1 MKLAYFDCF
10 AGAAGDMLLGALLD
24 AGLDRYAL
32 EGQLQALDLPGWHLT
47 VEPVVKQGLAATAL
61 SVSVD
66 DEQPQRSLA
75 DIAAILEHSA
85 LEAPDKAQA
94 LSVFQRLA
102 EAEAKVHGSRLEE
115 VHFHEVGA
123 VDAIID
129 IVGVVCGLR
138 LLGVQAVQASPLPLG
153 RGFVRAAHGV
163 LPLPAPAVVELLQG
177 VPVTGAAAPGE
188 TVTPTGAALLA
199 TLAERF
205 GPLPAM
211 RLLGSGC
218 GAGRREAEHPN
229 VVRVLLG
236 ETDDAPS
243 VETLVVLETNLDDM
257 NPQLYEHVFAQLF
270 EAGALDVWLTPG
282 YMKKNRPG
290 QVLAALC
297 RPAHEMAISQI
308 IFTETTTLGLR
319 RRLVERRSL
328 GRQML
333 EVSTRYGTAQVKAA
347 IFDGQLLRLMPEY
360 EDCRR
365 LAADTG
371 APLREVLME
380 VERAARTQYGASHTK
395 AG

>member
-10 AGAAGDMLLGALLD
+10 AGVAGDMLLGSLLD
-24 AGLDRYAL
+24 AGLEQAELDQ
-32 EGQLQALDLPGWHLT
+32 QLQGLNLPGWRLS
-47 VEPVVKQGLAATAL
+47 VEKVVKQGLSATAL
-61 SVSVD
+61 SVQVEG
-66 DEQPQRSLA
+66 EQHPRHLS
-75 DIAAILEHSA
+75 DISAILDNSA
-85 LEAPDKAQA
+85 LAAADKAQA
-94 LSVFQRLA
+94 LRVFQRLA
-102 EAEAKVHGSRLEE
+102 EAEAKVHGSSPEE

-138 LLGVQAVQASPLPLG
+138 LLGVRVVQASPLPLG

-177 VPVTGAAAPGE
+177 VPITGTSAPGE

-211 RLLGSGC
+211 RLLASGH
-218 GAGRREAEHPN
+218 GAGRREADYPN
-229 VVRVLLG
+229 VVRLLLG
-236 ETDDAPS
+236 ETDEMPS
-243 VETLVVLETNLDDM
+243 VETLVVLETNIDDM
-257 NPQLYEHVFAQLF
+257 NPQLYEHVLARLF
-270 EAGALDVWLTPG
+270 EAGALDVWLTPV

-290 QVLAALC
+290 QVLAALG
-297 RPAHEMAISQI
+297 RTAQENALSQI

-333 EVSTRYGTAQVKAA
+333 QVTTRYGVAQVKAA
-347 IFDGQLLRLMPEY
+347 ILDGQVLRLIPEY
-360 EDCRR
+360 DDCRR
-365 LAADTG
+365 LAAATG
-371 APLREVLME
+371 APLREVLLE
-380 VERAARTQYGASHTK
+380 VEQAARDQLKSGAL
-395 AG
+395 

>member
-10 AGAAGDMLLGALLD
+10 AGAAGDMLLGSLLD
-24 AGLDRYAL
+24 AGLDRAAL
-32 EGQLQALDLPGWHLT
+32 EQQLQGLNLPGWRLS
-47 VEPVVKQGLAATAL
+47 VEKVVKQGLSATAL
-61 SVSVD
+61 SVVVPG
-66 DEQPQRSLA
+66 EQPTRHLS
-75 DIAAILEHSA
+75 DITAILDNSA
-85 LEAPDKAQA
+85 LAAADKAQA
-94 LSVFQRLA
+94 LRVFQRLA
-102 EAEAKVHGSRLEE
+102 EAEARVHGSSPEE

-177 VPVTGAAAPGE
+177 VPITGTSAPGE

-211 RLLGSGC
+211 RLQGSGH
-218 GAGRREAEHPN
+218 GAGRREADYPN
-229 VVRVLLG
+229 VVRLLLG
-236 ETDDAPS
+236 ETEEAPN
-243 VETLVVLETNLDDM
+243 VEMLVVLETNIDDM
-257 NPQLYEHVFAQLF
+257 NPQLYEHVLARLF
-270 EAGALDVWLTPG
+270 EAGALDVWLTPV

-290 QVLAALC
+290 QVLAALG
-297 RPAHEMAISQI
+297 RTAQENALSQI

-319 RRLVERRSL
+319 RRLVERQSL

-333 EVSTRYGTAQVKAA
+333 QVTTRYGVAQVKAA
-347 IFDGQLLRLMPEY
+347 ILDGQVLRLIPEY
-360 EDCRR
+360 DDCRR
-365 LAADTG
+365 LAAATG
-371 APLREVLME
+371 APLREVLLE
-380 VERAARTQYGASHTK
+380 VEQAARHQFQSGAL
-395 AG
+395 